1 VAEVAGTPVE
11 ADYQA
16 HYLAEAL
23 RAIEADDVTLEMRD
37 SLKQGSLRAVGD
49 DDFLYVFMPMRM
61 R

>member
-1 VAEVAGTPVE
+1 
-11 ADYQA
+11 
-16 HYLAEAL
+16 
-23 RAIEADDVTLEMRD
+23 VTLEMRD